1 MVRRGLGKGLE
12 ALIPNIEEKKEK
24 EGVIELNINDIEPN
38 VGQPRKN
45 FDDQKLLQLSE
56 SIKQHGIVQPLIVK
70 KDGNVYKIVAGD
82 RRWRAARLA
91 KLKTVPVIVKELS
104 GKQTMEIALI
114 ENIQRE
120 DLNPIEEAE
129 AYEKL
134 INEYNM
140 TQEEISKSVGKSRP
154 AIANAIRLLS
164 LQDRL
169 KEMVINGSLTSG
181 HARALLSISDTKLQ
195 LEAAEYIVEKQ
206 LSVRE
211 TEKFV
216 KQLLNTKT
224 SEEKDKKNKKDTER
238 AEAFKYVEEKFI
250 ETFGTKVKI
259 MDSNNKGKIVIE
271 YYSLDELNRIV
282 ELVEGFNKT

>member
-70 KDGNVYKIVAGD
+70 KDGNVYKIVAGE